1 MITFAIWHILAISS
15 LIVVSFISGYY
26 VAMKR
31 KEKIERSIHMMQ
43 VRKTELNYEN

>member
-15 LIVVSFISGYY
+15 VIIVSFISGYY
-26 VAMKR
+26 FAKR
-31 KEKIERSIHMMQ
+31 KEKVERSIHMMQ